1 MNFLFTKQGFQL
13 QLNRFPYQPDA
24 LNGVWVTHLSTFL
37 QWQQKQVAKHNFC
50 CNGVHKIAPIDVAC
64 K

>member
-37 QWQQKQVAKHNFC
+37 QVATKTSGKTQILLHWHAQNS
-50 CNGVHKIAPIDVAC
+50 AC
-64 K
+64 